1 MSGFDGV
8 QRRKGHLVNPE
19 AKPELSQRDSGAV
32 PSPTDTFILTR
43 KL

>member
-8 QRRKGHLVNPE
+8 QRKKGHLVYPV

-32 PSPTDTFILTR
+32 PHPTEFILTR